1 MPISRIDLYLHRDMP
16 EHYVNTPEEN
26 ELLNKFVSL
35 YTTALSAK
43 NSNQLSNNENIARWR
58 KSYLGTLNALNSDG
72 TESKKKSRQVRKV
85 VYEFVES
92 KIDNSIPK
100 PKMVPRYKRDTILVQ
115 ATEEYLKYHIDTI
128 FTKYLNDKSERATYV
143 DGTSWYK
150 IWWDSKDNSHT
161 TNGSVKIDIRLA
173 DQIVPQPGVSDYRNL
188 QYIFELQQLSVATIY
203 DLYGRLI
210 TSTSTNS
217 SHLASLGEQAD
228 LSTVTVITCYY
239 INENGTV
246 GRFAWCQNT
255 LQVICNEE
263 EWQVRKLRTCTKCGE
278 VVPRSDVCPVCG
290 SKSFKWKVSESE
302 TLDEDLYEVYNPY
315 LAGDTDDKS
324 QDRPQSRIFLSKG
337 TEIPYYKVRQLPFV
351 PRPAVS
357 SIDSLYGIS
366 EPFILLEMQDG
377 INKML
382 TKVMNKSLKSGV
394 VITKFE
400 KNKLGTTDEDFKVVS
415 VKTAEEAAMLRV
427 YQVEADTSQE
437 MAASSILYE
446 SAKNASGVTNSFQG
460 KEDPTAT
467 SGVARQVAAQQSAG
481 RIESLRVMKAA
492 AFAGVYEIVLKYLLA
507 FSDEPRSYVKVLPDG
522 QTQEEE
528 WSKYLFLDKD
538 KYGDIYY
545 RDDFQFSSDAAS
557 TLSTNRVA
565 MWQETQDKFING
577 LLGNPAN
584 PRTME
589 LYWNMMSQQQYPLA
603 ELALAGIKDNSQH
616 LPPDVEQAIM
626 QNPQLMQ
633 MVMESLQ
640 AEQENRGGARPNSG
654 PKGNGATH
662 AANVERTNERNRSLE
677 RETTDAVQGTETGGD
692 IV

>member
-1 MPISRIDLYLHRDMP
+1 MPIDRINLYLHKDVG
-16 EHYVNTPEEN
+16 ESYVNTKEEA
-26 ELLNKFVSL
+26 ELLNKFLSL
-35 YTTALSAK
+35 YTMALSAK
-43 NSNQLSNNENIARWR
+43 NRNILANNDNIAKWR
-58 KSYLGTLNALNSDG
+58 KAYLGTLNALNSDG
-72 TESKKKSRQVRKV
+72 EESKKKSRQVRKV

-128 FTKYLNDKSERATYV
+128 FTKYLNDRSERATYV

-150 IWWDSKDNSHT
+150 VWWDSTDSSHV

-173 DQIVPQPGVSDYRNL
+173 DQIIPQPAVTDYRDL

-203 DLYGRLI
+203 DLFGRVI
-210 TSTSTNS
+210 TPTSTDS
-217 SHLASLGEQAD
+217 SFLSDPSKQAD

-239 INENGTV
+239 INDKGTV
-246 GRFAWCQNT
+246 GRFAWCSNT
-255 LQVICNEE
+255 MQVICNED
-263 EWQVRKLRTCTKCGE
+263 EWQIRKLRICSKCGE
-278 VVPRSDVCPVCG
+278 VVPRADICPVCG
-290 SKSFKWKVSESE
+290 SKSFKWKPSE
-302 TLDEDLYEVYNPY
+302 TEELEEDLYELYNPY
-315 LAGDTDDKS
+315 LSGDTDEKS
-324 QDRPQSRIFLSKG
+324 QDKAQPRLFLSKG
-337 TEIPYYKVRQLPFV
+337 TQIPYYKVRQLPFV

-357 SIDSLYGIS
+357 AGDSLYGIS
-366 EPFILLEMQDG
+366 EAFILLEMQDG

-382 TKVMNKSLKSGV
+382 TKVMNKSLKSGA

-400 KNKLGTTDEDFKVVS
+400 KNKLGTTDDDFKVVS

-427 YQVEADTSQE
+427 YQVEADTTQE
-437 MAASSILYE
+437 MTAASILYE

-492 AFAGVYEIVLKYLLA
+492 AFAGVYELVLKYLLA
-507 FSDEPRSYVKVLPDG
+507 FSDEPRSYVRVLPDG

-577 LLGNPAN
+577 MLGNPQD
-584 PRTME
+584 PRTIE
-589 LYWNMMSQQQYPLA
+589 LYWNMMAQQQYPLS

-616 LPPDVEQAIM
+616 LPPEVEQAIM
-626 QNPQLMQ
+626 QSPELMQ
-633 MVMESLQ
+633 MVMATIQ
-640 AEQENRGGARPNSG
+640 AGQDNRGGARPNSG
-654 PKGNGATH
+654 PQGNGATH
-662 AANVERTNERNRSLE
+662 SANVERTNERNRSE
-677 RETTDAVQGTETGGD
+677 DREVTDAVQGTETGG
-692 IV
+692 II